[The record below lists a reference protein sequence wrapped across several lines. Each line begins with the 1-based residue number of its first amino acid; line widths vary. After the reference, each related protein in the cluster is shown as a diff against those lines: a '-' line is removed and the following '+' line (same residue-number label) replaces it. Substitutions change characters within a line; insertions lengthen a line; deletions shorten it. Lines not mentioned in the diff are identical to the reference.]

1 LKKLIVAALILA
13 VGCAAPKKGY
23 DYKAHSK
30 KGKSVKY
37 KGDLTKYK
45 CKRGK

>member
-23 DYKAHSK
+23 DYKGHSK
-30 KGKSVKY
+30 KSKSVKY
-37 KGDLTKYK
+37 RGDLTKYK
-45 CKRGK
+45 CRRGK